1 MANDVHV
8 EKLAIYSAN
17 GKINEREIR
26 NYVIEKWEH
35 ISKGMNNTS
44 ILFMAGVHGSETGAF
59 KKRADSFNNI
69 MNQVRMISILRN
81 IQ

>member
-26 NYVIEKWEH
+26 NYIIERWEE
-35 ISKGMNNTS
+35 ITKGMNDAS
-44 ILFMAGVHGSETGAF
+44 ILFMAGVHGSEKGTF
-59 KKRADSFNNI
+59 KEKAGSFENI
-69 MNQVRMISILRN
+69 MNQV
-81 IQ
+81 QF